1 MKSKDVFVGSS
12 DGSYGGKIGGSG
24 KGGRR
29 ADLGRVYARARM
41 VVTGDLMR
49 VNLYPIRRVATSRG
63 VKKNPSRPAQVELN
77 RRRAEN
83 RTKDIA
89 HLNFPRGSG
98 ALWVRL
104 DYDFFIEETGR
115 NPELSE
121 ARKMAK
127 AYLRILKREYEKR
140 GAEFKYMNFCQ
151 RGRKSGKVHHHILLS
166 GLPEG
171 MKREDIEALWKHGY
185 GNVVGVKHRNGSI
198 SGLVS
203 YSFKGTDVYYSC
215 SKNCKRPQEEP
226 YEDGSPASIHVRDG
240 MISMR
245 DVRYI
250 DDNPDDLTFIRKKF
264 PGYEVSFVR
273 KTPEFITTGAEL
285 GVLPF
290 TGPFVEIELYRR
302 EAAGGSAL
310 PKWLEGEERMV
321 SGI

>member
-1 MKSKDVFVGSS
+1 MSGFGKLVS
-12 DGSYGGKIGGSG
+12 DA
-24 KGGRR
+24 RVR
-29 ADLGRVYARARM
+29 TELGCVYARARM
-41 VVTGDLMR
+41 VVTGDLLR
-49 VNLYPIRRVATSRG
+49 VNLYPVRRVATSRG

-83 RTKDIA
+83 RVKDIA

-104 DYDFFIEETGR
+104 DYNFFIEGAGR
-115 NPELSE
+115 NPELTE

-151 RGRKSGKVHHHILLS
+151 RGRKSGKVHHHVLIS
-166 GLPEG
+166 GLPAG
-171 MKREDIEALWKHGY
+171 MKREDIEALWVHGY

-198 SGLVS
+198 AGLVS

-226 YEDGSPASIHVRDG
+226 YADGSPASVYVRDN

-245 DVRYI
+245 DACYI
-250 DDNPDDLTFIRKKF
+250 DENPDDLAFIRKRF

-273 KTPEFITTGAEL
+273 KTPEYIASDDGL
-285 GVLPF
+285 GFLPF

-310 PKWLEGEERMV
+310 PRWLENEEKV
-321 SGI
+321 VGVA